1 MEQLNID
8 IVKNSTYTL
17 DEIFNIYKE
26 LFPTNKQ
33 WSEILIAREGVL
45 NFFSLKN
52 ILKKS
57 IVYYDN
63 SKYVNSFYY
72 QDKQYWLS
80 KDIRIGLLR
89 LIDSGAEQITL
100 QLNDNYLIISPD
112 KLKEFLN
119 QLEVYAGKC
128 FAITADHLQ
137 NLKQLS
143 TVQDLLNYDY
153 TVKYP
158 NKITLNENQC

>member
-8 IVKNSTYTL
+8 IVKYSTYTL

-57 IVYYDN
+57 IVYYDT

-80 KDIRIGLLR
+80 KDVRIGLFR
-89 LIDSGAEQITL
+89 LIDSGAKQITL
-100 QLNDNYLIISPD
+100 QLNDNYLIISSD

-128 FAITADHLQ
+128 FSITAEHLQ
-137 NLKQLS
+137 NIKQLS
-143 TVQDLLNYDY
+143 TIEELLKYDY
-153 TVKYP
+153 TAKYP
-158 NKITLNENQC
+158 NKVILNENQC